1 MALKDSPTFQRLF
14 MISFS
19 LGVISLFA
27 YSLMETLQHT
37 GIITTPCP
45 DTSIPWGLL
54 IVSLTLIVPPVF
66 GIRNASTIVM
76 GVISVFRRP
85 TTTNTP
91 TVVEEEEPTADSHPL
106 ITHTH
111 DSGA

>member
-1 MALKDSPTFQRLF
+1 MTLKDSPTFQRLF
-14 MISFS
+14 MVSFS
-19 LGVISLFA
+19 LGVVSLFV
-27 YSLMETLQHT
+27 YSIVETMQHT
-37 GIITTPCP
+37 GIIGGCP
-45 DTSIPWGLL
+45 DTSVPWGLL

-85 TTTNTP
+85 TSNTP
-91 TVVEEEEPTADSHPL
+91 VIVEEEEHTADSHPS